1 MTESNPYNR
10 VLTPNELVVL
20 LAVLMQH
27 PKLTLE
33 EALRALI
40 DAGL

>member
-1 MTESNPYNR
+1 MTLESPYDR
-10 VLTPNELVVL
+10 KLTPNELVLLLNVL
-20 LAVLMQH
+20 LQH

-33 EALRALI
+33 EALKALV